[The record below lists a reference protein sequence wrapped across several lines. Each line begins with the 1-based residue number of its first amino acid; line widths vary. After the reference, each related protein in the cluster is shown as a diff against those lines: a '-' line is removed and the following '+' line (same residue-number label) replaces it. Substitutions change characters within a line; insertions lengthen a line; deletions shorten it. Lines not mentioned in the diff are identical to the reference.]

1 MRYLKLYLL
10 FSLAVF
16 FFACA
21 DDDEGD
27 EFSFDREI
35 SEVSVLKECAS
46 DAPEGSVCFK
56 IRYRYPIRL
65 KNYSGLC
72 VWLDTTIVDS
82 TSRSV
87 SDKQIDKAHSKS
99 VRDAFFVKYDSTSGS
114 YYDTL
119 DLTDSI
125 AHFIEDGYKTLQ
137 VAMFSEY
144 SDDGDPGAL
153 QRVFLSFVDDQP
165 PSKVEPLKDS
175 VWSTGAMFEWY
186 RPMDRTD
193 ILTPGEYSGL
203 IFGYNIVIWAKD
215 ADEDLSKLKI
225 TLQSP
230 DGVDYEGNRLYKR
243 HAHIHTHYDSLLVDS
258 SSNIDKQKNYLHLV
272 VFDGKGYDTQNINKN
287 RFRLFIEGLR
297 TQSETEKYQ
306 YTIGLSSWDMAG
318 NYSGSEMSNPVDSN
332 QVIRRTDSIA
342 PLMAKRIFTEEDSLF
357 PGFAKLDSNNRLR
370 IFWSRSLD
378 PLSKN
383 HGIEVDS
390 ELVVPRGC
398 NENSCYKIVSHYEIE
413 YYNKLDDSWNAYS
426 YAGGKT
432 RYSERYGRDEDGHFY
447 RDYTGVGSFV
457 TDTIRWV
464 APGDTLILRIRGVDN
479 SGYYSAAL
487 VDSVFVS
494 PGDVAADLNC
504 PEGFVAV
511 STSDTTSFCMER
523 FEHRDDDGKFMTGVL
538 HSEALAACEGISASG
553 FEVSLCG
560 ERDWELVCLSGG
572 SLAYGVIEEN
582 GSEASDYLFRVCNVG
597 TGNAELAANVTMRDP
612 GCMNSM
618 GVRDLPGQY
627 QEWVRGR
634 SEDTAAV
641 LKGSSYMVFNGL
653 DRESI
658 AYCTNRA
665 FPYYTRPGYTLDTVY
680 LYREGTKID
689 TVYAADTTRTLYE
702 KLTPKDFRDT
712 LQFYDVV
719 DANGKTIGEDFSLY
733 REYKKGGKSWLDS
746 LANGLTYKPSS
757 KKVVFLT
764 GEKLHYREAASFYK
778 SPAVG
783 FRCCAYKK

>member
-1 MRYLKLYLL
+1 MRYLKIYLL
-10 FSLAVF
+10 SILGLF
-16 FFACA
+16 FFACS
-21 DDDEGD
+21 DDDD
-27 EFSFDREI
+27 DSDYSFDREI
-35 SEVSVLKECAS
+35 SEVSVLKECS
-46 DAPEGSVCFK
+46 PDAPEGSACFK

-65 KNYSGLC
+65 KDYSGLC
-72 VWLDTTIVDS
+72 VWLDTAIVDS

-87 SDKQIDKAHSKS
+87 SDKQIEKAHSKK
-99 VRDAFFVKYDSTSGS
+99 VKDAFFLKYDATSGS
-114 YYDTL
+114 FYDTL

-137 VAMFSEY
+137 VAMYCEY
-144 SDDGDPGAL
+144 SDDGEHGNL

-186 RPMDRTD
+186 RPMDQTD
-193 ILTPGEYSGL
+193 VYSSGVGTGP

-215 ADEDLSKLKI
+215 KDEDIHNLKI
-225 TLQSP
+225 KLETP
-230 DGVDYEGNRLYKR
+230 AGVDYSGNKFYKR

-258 SSNIDKQKNYLHLV
+258 SSNVDKQKNYLHLV
-272 VFDGKGYDTQNINKN
+272 IFDGEGYDPENISNN

-306 YTIGLSSWDMAG
+306 YTIGFSSWDMAG
-318 NYSGSEMSNPVDSN
+318 NYSGSEMTNPVDSN
-332 QVIRRTDSIA
+332 QIIKRTDSIA

-378 PLSKN
+378 PIIKD
-383 HGIEVDS
+383 HGIEIDS
-390 ELVVPRGC
+390 ELVIPRGC
-398 NENSCYKIVSHYEIE
+398 NENYCYKIVSNYVVE
-413 YYNKLDDSWNAYS
+413 YYNKLDKSWNVYS
-426 YAGGKT
+426 YAGGKA
-432 RYSERYGRDEDGHFY
+432 RYGDRYGRDDDGHFA
-447 RDYTGVGSFV
+447 RDYSGAGRFV

-464 APGDTLILRIRGVDN
+464 APGDTLILRIRAIDN

-487 VDSVFVS
+487 VDSIFVS
-494 PGDVAADLNC
+494 PGAVAAELEC
-504 PEGFVAV
+504 PDGFVAV

-523 FEHRDDDGKFMTGVL
+523 FEHRDADGNFVTNVL
-538 HSEALAACEGISASG
+538 HSEAMEACESISASG
-553 FEVSLCG
+553 FDVSLCG
-560 ERDWELVCLSGG
+560 ERDWELVCLSRGQL
-572 SLAYGVIEEN
+572 SYGVIEEN
-582 GSEASDYLFRVCNVG
+582 GSEASDYLFRICNVG
-597 TGNAELAANVTMRDP
+597 TGNSELAANITMRDP

-627 QEWVRGR
+627 QEWAVGR
-634 SEDTAAV
+634 SDDTLAV
-641 LKGSSYMVFNGL
+641 LKGSSYMVFSGL
-653 DRESI
+653 DRLSI

-665 FPYYTRPGYTLDTVY
+665 FPFYSRPGFTEDTVY

-689 TVYAADTTRTLYE
+689 TVYAADTLRTLYK
-702 KLTPKDFRDT
+702 KLSPKDFSDT

-719 DANGKTIGEDFSLY
+719 DANGKVIGKDYSLY
-733 REYKKGGKSWLDS
+733 SEYKKGGKSWLDS
-746 LANGLTYKPSS
+746 LANGLTYKPSK

-764 GEKLHYREAASFYK
+764 GERVHYREAASFYK